1 MKTKKVITLQN
12 VKVLEEIMNKG
23 IYKTNKSFYEDN
35 CLSMYE
41 SVEDMRYTVEKYS
54 EISNYLNYEKDTI
67 PIFGLLYGSIGVAYG
82 ASYNY
87 EQPNDVLLE
96 LDVPSELVNIHD
108 FDLWDNYYSDFDDK
122 ITMESIFGTYEE
134 GDETLFTTCNFE
146 TVIPYIKKEWI
157 NNYSTDKGTIQAFIS
172 NHIFVGYG
180 STCSTVDKYKELSK
194 YYKD

>member
-1 MKTKKVITLQN
+1 MKTRKVITLQN

-35 CLSMYE
+35 CLSMYK
-41 SVEDMRYTVEKYS
+41 SVEDMRYTVDKYS

-67 PIFGLLYGSIGVAYG
+67 PIFGLLYGSLGVVYG
-82 ASYNY
+82 AFYNY

-108 FDLWDNYYSDFDDK
+108 FDLWDDYYSDFDDE
-122 ITMESIFGTYEE
+122 ITMEDIFGIYEE
-134 GDETLFTTCNFE
+134 GDEILFTTCNFE
-146 TVIPYIKKEWI
+146 VVIPYIKKEWV
-157 NNYSTDKGTIQAFIS
+157 NNYSTDKYTIRAFIN
-172 NHIFVGYG
+172 NHIFVGHG
-180 STCSTVDKYKELSK
+180 FECGTVDEYKELSK